1 MAEEVTL
8 RQVSD
13 AIEAILS
20 DMVPD
25 IPWKT
30 GIMGPAFPKS
40 VTGYICCNGVRYQP
54 FVKEDSESIAEFS
67 LTIISPNP
75 AGDPGNTTLV
85 EDYAMKVRAVL
96 DQEYTLDGWAVDSSV
111 ESITFG
117 TPQGISTIGAAVL
130 RFLVKF

>member
-1 MAEEVTL
+1 MAEKVTL

-13 AIEAILS
+13 AIEAILAEL
-20 DMVPD
+20 VPE
-25 IPWKT
+25 IPWET

-40 VTGYICCNGVRYQP
+40 VKGYICCNGIKYEP
-54 FVKEDSESIAEFS
+54 FVKTDPESVAEFS
-67 LTIISPNP
+67 LTIINPNP
-75 AGDPGNTTLV
+75 AKDPGNTTQV
-85 EDYAMKVRAVL
+85 EDYAMKVREVL

-130 RFLVKF
+130 QFLVKF

>member
-20 DMVPD
+20 DLVPD
-25 IPWKT
+25 IPWRT

-75 AGDPGNTTLV
+75 AGDPSNTTLV